1 MYRAEAADDLTTT
14 KLFPPVGP
22 ALRQDPVSLPIR
34 TRGWLQWLGIAI
46 SAATFVAMLYQLRTV
61 DPAEVLA
68 LLPRSPAFWL
78 VFAFYYLGP
87 VLADWVI
94 FRRLWGIPASGLF
107 ALTRK
112 YVGNEI
118 LLGYIG
124 EAYFYI
130 WARDRV
136 PMTGSPFGAIKDA
149 AILSAA
155 VGNAVS
161 LVLLLLALP
170 VLGRINI
177 GADGHALY
185 LSLIFLVA
193 SSGAVLLFR
202 RRLFS
207 LPAPQLR
214 FVAAVH
220 LGRSV
225 GVIMLAGLMWHLAL
239 PGIWLGWWILLAAL
253 RQLLSRLPFLPNKDI
268 AFASLAALILG
279 GRTEIA
285 ALLTMIAGLLLLTHV
300 VAGFASFAADFTGPK
315 EKA

>member
-1 MYRAEAADDLTTT
+1 MYRTEVADDLT
-14 KLFPPVGP
+14 KPLFPAGAA
-22 ALRQDPVSLPIR
+22 ALRPDPVTLPVPSR
-34 TRGWLQWLGIAI
+34 NWLQWLGIAI
-46 SAATFVAMLYQLRTV
+46 SAATFAAMLYQLRTV
-61 DPAEVLA
+61 DPGAVLA
-68 LLPRSPAFWL
+68 LVPRAPAFWL
-78 VFAFYYLGP
+78 VFALYYLGP

-136 PMTGSPFGAIKDA
+136 PMTGSPFGAVKDS
-149 AILSAA
+149 AILSAT

-161 LVLLLLALP
+161 LVLLALAFP
-170 VLGRINI
+170 VLGRIDV
-177 GADGHALY
+177 GASGHALY
-185 LSLIFLVA
+185 LSLAFLVA

-207 LPAPQLR
+207 LPARELR
-214 FVAAVH
+214 FVATVH
-220 LGRSV
+220 LARSIT
-225 GVIMLAGLMWHLAL
+225 VIGLAGLMWHLAL
-239 PGIWLGWWILLAAL
+239 PGIWLGWWVLLAAL

-268 AFASLAALILG
+268 AFAALAALIVG

-300 VAGFASFAADFTGPK
+300 AAGLVSFAAGLATAK
-315 EKA
+315 EQA

>member
-1 MYRAEAADDLTTT
+1 MFRAEATDDPT
-14 KLFPPVGP
+14 KPLFPAGTAVLRRDPP
-22 ALRQDPVSLPIR
+22 ALPAPSRS
-34 TRGWLQWLGIAI
+34 WLQWLGIVI

-61 DPAEVLA
+61 DPAAVLA
-68 LLPRSPAFWL
+68 LVPRAPAFWL
-78 VFAFYYLGP
+78 VFALYYLAP

-94 FRRLWGIPASGLF
+94 FHRLWRIPASGLF

-124 EAYFYI
+124 EAYFYV

-136 PMTGSPFGAIKDA
+136 RMKGSPFGAIKDS
-149 AILSAA
+149 AILSAT

-161 LVLLLLALP
+161 LVLLALAFPILS
-170 VLGRINI
+170 RIDI
-177 GADGHALY
+177 GANGHALY
-185 LSLIFLVA
+185 LSLAFLVA
-193 SSGAVLLFR
+193 SSGVVLFFR

-207 LPAPQLR
+207 LAAPELR
-214 FVAAVH
+214 FVAGVH
-220 LGRSV
+220 LARSLT
-225 GVIMLAGLMWHLAL
+225 VIVLAGLMWHLAL
-239 PGIWLGWWILLAAL
+239 PGIWLGWWVLLAAL

-268 AFASLAALILG
+268 AFAALASLIVG

-300 VAGFASFAADFTGPK
+300 TAGLISFAAGFAGTK
-315 EKA
+315 ERA

>member
-1 MYRAEAADDLTTT
+1 MYRAEASDELT
-14 KLFPPVGP
+14 KPLFPAGANVLRLDPP
-22 ALRQDPVSLPIR
+22 ALPVRS
-34 TRGWLQWLGIAI
+34 RGWLQWLGLVI

-61 DPAEVLA
+61 DPAAVLA
-68 LLPRSPAFWL
+68 LVPRAPAFWL
-78 VFAFYYLGP
+78 VFALYYLGP

-136 PMTGSPFGAIKDA
+136 KMKGSPFGAIKDS
-149 AILSAA
+149 AILSAT
-155 VGNAVS
+155 VGNVVS
-161 LVLLLLALP
+161 LVLLALAFP
-170 VLGRINI
+170 ILGRIDI
-177 GADGHALY
+177 GATGHALY
-185 LSLIFLVA
+185 LSLAFLVA
-193 SSGAVLLFR
+193 SSGVVLLFR

-207 LPAPQLR
+207 LAAPELR
-214 FVAAVH
+214 FVGGVH
-220 LGRSV
+220 LARSL
-225 GVIMLAGLMWHLAL
+225 GMILLAGLMWHLAL
-239 PGIWLGWWILLAAL
+239 PGIWLGWWVLLAAL

-268 AFASLAALILG
+268 AFAALASLIIG

-300 VAGFASFAADFTGPK
+300 TAGLISFAAGFAGT
-315 EKA
+315 KARA

>member
-1 MYRAEAADDLTTT
+1 MYRAEAADDLS
-14 KLFPPVGP
+14 KPLFPAGAP
-22 ALRQDPVSLPIR
+22 ALRRDPVTLPVPSR
-34 TRGWLQWLGIAI
+34 SWLQWLGIGI
-46 SAATFVAMLYQLRTV
+46 SAATFAAMLYQLRTV
-61 DPAEVLA
+61 DPAAVLA
-68 LLPRSPAFWL
+68 LVPRAPAFWL
-78 VFAFYYLGP
+78 VFGLYYFGP

-136 PMTGSPFGAIKDA
+136 KMAGSPFGAVKDS
-149 AILSAA
+149 AILSAT

-161 LVLLLLALP
+161 LVLLALAFP
-170 VLGRINI
+170 VLGRIDV
-177 GADGHALY
+177 GASGHALY
-185 LSLIFLVA
+185 LSLAFLVA
-193 SSGAVLLFR
+193 SSGAVLFFR

-207 LPAPQLR
+207 LPARELR

-220 LGRSV
+220 LVRAV
-225 GVIMLAGLMWHLAL
+225 GVILLAGLMWHLAL
-239 PGIWLGWWILLAAL
+239 PGIWLGWWVLLAAL

-268 AFASLAALILG
+268 AFAALAALIVG
-279 GRTEIA
+279 GQTEIA

-300 VAGFASFAADFTGPK
+300 TAGLISFAAGFAEARERA
-315 EKA
+315 

>member
-1 MYRAEAADDLTTT
+1 MYRTEAAEDLT
-14 KLFPPVGP
+14 KPLFPPGAP
-22 ALRQDPVSLPIR
+22 ALRPDPVTLPAPSR
-34 TRGWLQWLGIAI
+34 NWLQWLGIGI
-46 SAATFVAMLYQLRTV
+46 SAATFAAMLYQLRTV
-61 DPAEVLA
+61 DPAAVLA
-68 LLPRSPAFWL
+68 LVPRAPAFWL
-78 VFAFYYLGP
+78 VFALYYFGP

-136 PMTGSPFGAIKDA
+136 KMAGSPFGAVKDA
-149 AILSAA
+149 AILSAL

-161 LVLLLLALP
+161 LVLLALAFP
-170 VLGRINI
+170 VLGRIDI

-185 LSLIFLVA
+185 LSLAFLVA

-207 LPAPQLR
+207 LPAPALR
-214 FVAAVH
+214 FVATVH
-220 LGRSV
+220 LVRSV
-225 GVIMLAGLMWHLAL
+225 AVIGLAGLMWHLAL
-239 PGIWLGWWILLAAL
+239 PGIWLGWWVLLAAL

-268 AFASLAALILG
+268 AFAALAALIVG
-279 GRTEIA
+279 GQTEIA

-300 VAGFASFAADFTGPK
+300 VAGLISFAAGLVGTK
-315 EKA
+315 EQA

>member
-1 MYRAEAADDLTTT
+1 MYRTEAADDLT
-14 KLFPPVGP
+14 KPLFPAGAAVPRP
-22 ALRQDPVSLPIR
+22 DPVTLPIPQR
-34 TRGWLQWLGIAI
+34 SWLQWLGIGI

-61 DPAEVLA
+61 DPAAVLA
-68 LLPRSPAFWL
+68 LVPRAPAFWL
-78 VFAFYYLGP
+78 VFGLYYFGP

-94 FRRLWGIPASGLF
+94 FRRLWGIPASGLC

-124 EAYFYI
+124 EAYFYV

-136 PMTGSPFGAIKDA
+136 RMRGSPFGAIKDS
-149 AILSAA
+149 AILSAT

-161 LVLLLLALP
+161 LILLAAAFP
-170 VLGRINI
+170 VLGRVDI
-177 GADGHALY
+177 GANGHALY
-185 LSLIFLVA
+185 LSLAFLVA
-193 SSGAVLLFR
+193 SSGAVLLCR

-207 LPAPQLR
+207 LAAPELR

-220 LGRSV
+220 LARSLT
-225 GVIMLAGLMWHLAL
+225 VILLAGLMWHLAL
-239 PGIWLGWWILLAAL
+239 PGIWVGWWMLLAAL

-268 AFASLAALILG
+268 AFAALATLIVG
-279 GRTEIA
+279 GQTQIA

-300 VAGFASFAADFTGPK
+300 AAGLASFAAGLAGAR
-315 EKA
+315 EIA

>member
-1 MYRAEAADDLTTT
+1 MYRAEVADDLT
-14 KLFPPVGP
+14 KPLFPAAAPVIRPDP
-22 ALRQDPVSLPIR
+22 ATLPVPSR
-34 TRGWLQWLGIAI
+34 SWLQWLGVGI
-46 SAATFVAMLYQLRTV
+46 SAATFVAILYQLRTV
-61 DPAEVLA
+61 DPAAVLA
-68 LLPRSPAFWL
+68 LVPRTPAFWL
-78 VFAFYYLGP
+78 VFALYYFGP

-94 FRRLWGIPASGLF
+94 FRRLWGIPASGLV

-136 PMTGSPFGAIKDA
+136 RMKGSPFGAIKDS
-149 AILSAA
+149 AILSAT

-161 LVLLLLALP
+161 LVLLALAFP
-170 VLGRINI
+170 VLGRIDV
-177 GADGHALY
+177 GVTGHALY

-193 SSGAVLLFR
+193 SSAVVLLFR

-207 LPAPQLR
+207 LAAPELR

-220 LGRSV
+220 LARSL
-225 GVIMLAGLMWHLAL
+225 GVIVLAGLMWHLAL
-239 PGIWLGWWILLAAL
+239 PGIWLGWWVLLAAL

-268 AFASLAALILG
+268 AFAALAALLVG

-285 ALLTMIAGLLLLTHV
+285 ELLTMIAGLLLLTHIA
-300 VAGFASFAADFTGPK
+300 AGLASFAAGLAGGK
-315 EKA
+315 EPA

>member
-1 MYRAEAADDLTTT
+1 MYRAEAAEDLT
-14 KLFPPVGP
+14 KPLFTGGAPT
-22 ALRQDPVSLPIR
+22 LRPDPVALPVPSR
-34 TRGWLQWLGIAI
+34 SWLQWLGIGI

-61 DPAEVLA
+61 GPAEVFA
-68 LLPRSPAFWL
+68 LVPRSPVFWL
-78 VFAFYYLGP
+78 VFALYYSGP

-130 WARDRV
+130 WARNRV
-136 PMTGSPFGAIKDA
+136 KMAGSPFGAIKDS
-149 AILSAA
+149 AILSAT

-161 LVLLLLALP
+161 LVLLALAFP
-170 VLGRINI
+170 VLGRIDV
-177 GADGHALY
+177 GANGHALY
-185 LSLIFLVA
+185 LSLAFLVA
-193 SSGAVLLFR
+193 SSGAVLFFR

-207 LPAPQLR
+207 LAGPDLR
-214 FVAAVH
+214 FVALVH
-220 LGRSV
+220 LARSL
-225 GVIMLAGLMWHLAL
+225 GVILLAGLMWHLAL
-239 PGIWLGWWILLAAL
+239 PGIWLGWWLLLAAL

-268 AFASLAALILG
+268 AFAALAALILG

-285 ALLTMIAGLLLLTHV
+285 ALLTMIAGMLLLTHV
-300 VAGFASFAADFTGPK
+300 AAGLISFAAEFAGQK
-315 EKA
+315 ERA

>member
-1 MYRAEAADDLTTT
+1 MYRTEAADDLT
-14 KLFPPVGP
+14 KPLFPAGAP
-22 ALRQDPVSLPIR
+22 ALRPDPATLPVPSR
-34 TRGWLQWLGIAI
+34 NWLQWLGIAI

-61 DPAEVLA
+61 DPGAVLA
-68 LLPRSPAFWL
+68 LVPRTPAFWV
-78 VFAFYYLGP
+78 VFALYYFGP

-136 PMTGSPFGAIKDA
+136 KMAGSPFGAVKDA
-149 AILSAA
+149 AILSAL

-161 LVLLLLALP
+161 LVLLALAFP
-170 VLGRINI
+170 VLGRIDV

-185 LSLIFLVA
+185 LSLAFLVA
-193 SSGAVLLFR
+193 SSAAVLLFR

-207 LPAPQLR
+207 LPAPALR
-214 FVAAVH
+214 FVTAVH
-220 LGRSV
+220 LVRSV
-225 GVIMLAGLMWHLAL
+225 AVIGLAGLMWHLAL
-239 PGIWLGWWILLAAL
+239 PGIWLGWWVLLAAL

-268 AFASLAALILG
+268 AFAALAALIVG
-279 GRTEIA
+279 GQTEIA

-300 VAGFASFAADFTGPK
+300 TAGVISFAAGFIGTK
-315 EKA
+315 EQA

>member
-1 MYRAEAADDLTTT
+1 MYRAEAADDLT
-14 KLFPPVGP
+14 KPLFPAGAPVRRP
-22 ALRQDPVSLPIR
+22 DPVTLPAPSR
-34 TRGWLQWLGIAI
+34 SWLQWLGIGI
-46 SAATFVAMLYQLRTV
+46 SAAIFLAMLYQLRAV
-61 DPAEVLA
+61 DPAAVLA
-68 LLPRSPAFWL
+68 LVPRAPAFWL
-78 VFAFYYLGP
+78 VFGLYYFGP

-130 WARDRV
+130 WARDLVR
-136 PMTGSPFGAIKDA
+136 MKGSPFGAIKDS
-149 AILSAA
+149 AILSAT

-161 LVLLLLALP
+161 LVLLALAFP
-170 VLGRINI
+170 VFGRIDV
-177 GADGHALY
+177 GTTGHALY
-185 LSLIFLVA
+185 LSLAFLVA

-207 LPAPQLR
+207 LPARPLR

-220 LGRSV
+220 LVRAV
-225 GVIMLAGLMWHLAL
+225 GVIVLAGLMWHLAL
-239 PGIWLGWWILLAAL
+239 PGIWLGWWVLLAAL

-268 AFASLAALILG
+268 AFAALAAMIVG

-300 VAGFASFAADFTGPK
+300 AAGLISFAAGFAGIRERS
-315 EKA
+315 